1 MALLSA
7 QSIVKTG
14 LQPVYTAVNSSDT
27 IDPAIGG
34 DRLFLHVKNT
44 GGGADTVTLV
54 DAGTTP
60 GGSAATN
67 PTIVVPATTGDRM
80 ILIPPA
86 FVNPSTGLVT
96 VNHSATSGVTS
107 ALLRM

>member
-1 MALLSA
+1 MALLA
-7 QSIVKTG
+7 PQTIVKTG
-14 LQPVYTAVNSSDT
+14 LQPVYSAVTASDT
-27 IDPAIGG
+27 VTADS

-44 GGGADTVTLV
+44 GGGADTVTIV

-60 GGSAATN
+60 GGSAATS

-80 ILIPPA
+80 IPIPQA

-96 VNHSATSGVTS
+96 VNHSATAGVTS
-107 ALLRM
+107 ALIRT